1 MCEIELKRIPLIR
14 FRAYH
19 EAWKQYRLGEISNR
33 ITRKNTNL
41 ESKRPLT
48 ISAQYG
54 LIDQNDFF
62 NKQVASH
69 DISGYY
75 LMENGEFAYNKSYS
89 KDYPFGAVKRLDKYE
104 KGVLSTLYIVFEP
117 KKVNSGYL
125 AAYYDSFKWHKEI
138 SMRAAEGARNHGLLN
153 IAPQDFFETQ
163 LFVPENEDEQEKIGR
178 LFEQVDNIIALY
190 QRELE
195 LLQLGK
201 RMLLSKMFPKEG
213 EATPEIRFRGFTGD
227 WERHKVN
234 DIALRFDNLRIPVAS
249 NLRISGT
256 TPYYG
261 ANGIQDYVDGFT
273 HEGEFVLIAE
283 DGANDLKNYPVR
295 CVGGRI
301 WVNNHAHV
309 LQAMPAVADN
319 QFLAYALNQ
328 VDIETLLVGS
338 GRAKLNAEVLMNIVL
353 FLPGILEQRI
363 IGECVLRL
371 DNLVT
376 LQQCKVS
383 ATKEIKKTLLKYMF
397 V

>member
-295 CVGGRI
+295 CVEGRI

-383 ATKEIKKTLLKYMF
+383 ATKEMKKTLLKYMF